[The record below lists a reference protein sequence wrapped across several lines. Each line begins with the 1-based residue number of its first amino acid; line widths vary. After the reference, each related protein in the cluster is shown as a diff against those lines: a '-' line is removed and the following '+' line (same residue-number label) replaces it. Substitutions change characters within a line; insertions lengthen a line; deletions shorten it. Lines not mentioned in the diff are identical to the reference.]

1 MGQGGDPFFF
11 PPAILALLCDPHCL
25 TPTLPSWR
33 HAIPS
38 WAVGPTLAAPLS
50 PNPHQVLQ
58 GRGGHSAKGFIRA
71 NEGSALQMPVQDT
84 GKYQNHPQ
92 PLHHGLVLSSL
103 LPRGHTLGRG
113 KGDLE
118 VSSQVQRVPWCQ
130 GKMGMR
136 GLNQKRAS
144 RWGRGLTWAPKAP
157 RSTAQSKTTHQQTL
171 APSCPPF
178 HGT

>member
-1 MGQGGDPFFF
+1 MPNSHS
-11 PPAILALLCDPHCL
+11 LLL
-25 TPTLPSWR
+25 ETR
-33 HAIPS
+33 HPLLGCGSNLSCPLIPS
-38 WAVGPTLAAPLS
+38 PPPGAAG
-50 PNPHQVLQ
+50 Q
-58 GRGGHSAKGFIRA
+58 RGAQCQGFIRA

-103 LPRGHTLGRG
+103 LPFSWGGTRSHTLGRG

-171 APSCPPF
+171 APSRSPF